1 LEIEM
6 IEAAANAADAQRL
19 IEGEDPQTMHAE
31 DAQRWL
37 VIYSELFAYKE
48 TVLARTQAAMATMR
62 PETISEI
69 ERTDV
74 VIMHRE
80 RDRVRRRMEFWRQRL
95 RELGGGAGFDERAR
109 LIHHGGRSVR
119 LSRREAELFA
129 FFLTHPDGSFRPEEL
144 AAEAWRSR
152 ALSATQVRNYVV
164 RLRRR
169 LSEAGLPCDLI
180 SDPGVGY
187 RLRWRRE
194 LGAAAG
200 PRPHDP

>member
-1 LEIEM
+1 M
-6 IEAAANAADAQRL
+6 VDAAAAAADAQRL
-19 IEGEDPQTMHAE
+19 IEGEDPQTTHAE

-48 TVLARTQAAMATMR
+48 TVLARTRQAMATMR

-69 ERTDV
+69 QRTDV
-74 VIMHRE
+74 VILHRE
-80 RDRVRRRMEFWRQRL
+80 RDRVRGRMEFWRERL
-95 RELGGGAGFDERAR
+95 RELGGGAGFDERTR

-129 FFLTHPDGSFRPEEL
+129 FLLAHPDNIFRPEEL
-144 AAEAWRSR
+144 AAEAWRSP

-187 RLRWRRE
+187 RVKWRRGP
-194 LGAAAG
+194 GAAGA
-200 PRPHDP
+200 PRTQEA